1 MKGHRAAMKAASAK
15 AAAVETTAAA
25 KTTATVA
32 SATYA
37 KTTATV
43 ASATSAKT
51 TAAATSRGCT
61 RRQDGNRGGCQ
72 QSYHRFAQHDCTP

>member
-1 MKGHRAAMKAASAK
+1 VETT
-15 AAAVETTAAA
+15 AAAVETTAA
-25 KTTATVA
+25 
-32 SATYA
+32 A

-72 QSYHRFAQHDCTP
+72 QSYHRFAQHNCTP